1 MPTLRARGTATVAA
15 TALVVAVGACLLPG
29 CGDGG
34 GSATDSTAGRGSG
47 DAKPSVVATTGIWAD
62 VVGNVACD
70 GQVEVVTLLP
80 PGGDPHSYEPSM
92 ADRGRMESAS
102 LVVAN
107 GLGLEESLGDTLE
120 SAEAGGVEVFRAGE
134 HVETIEVDSRPDPH
148 IWQDPT
154 RVMAVLPALADA
166 LVDSAGLDREAV
178 DACVGDYTA
187 ELEALD
193 EEVRLMTSEIPPED
207 RILVTNH
214 DSLGYFADRYDFE
227 VMGTVIPQA
236 GALAETNPA
245 DLESLA
251 AAIEE
256 AGVPAVFAESQH
268 SDSDA
273 QALADR
279 VGDVE
284 VVTLHTDALGE
295 EGSGADSYLTLVRRN
310 GELISE
316 ALRRDGGG

>member
-1 MPTLRARGTATVAA
+1 MPTNRARGTATAA
-15 TALVVAVGACLLPG
+15 AAALVSACLLSA
-29 CGDGG
+29 CGDGSG
-34 GSATDSTAGRGSG
+34 SGPDSATGRGSG
-47 DAKPSVVATTGIWAD
+47 EAKPSIVATTGIWAD

-70 GQVEVVTLLP
+70 AQAEVVALLP

-120 SAEAGGVEVFRAGE
+120 AAEAGGVEVFRAGE
-134 HVETIEVDSRPDPH
+134 HVEPIEVDSRPDPH

-154 RVMAVLPALADA
+154 RVMAALPALADA
-166 LVDSAGLDREAV
+166 LVNTAGLDREAV
-178 DACVGDYTA
+178 DACVRDYAA
-187 ELEALD
+187 ELAALD
-193 EEVRLMTSEIPPED
+193 EEVRRMTSEIPSED

-214 DSLGYFADRYDFE
+214 DSLGYFADRYGFE

-251 AAIEE
+251 GSIEE

-284 VVTLHTDALGE
+284 VVTLHTDSLGE
-295 EGSGADSYLTLVRRN
+295 EGSGADDYLALVRRN

-316 ALRRDGGG
+316 ALRRDSGG